1 MAEICQKVTLI
12 TEFGKKKNSYL
23 ISPNFN
29 FWRNLSPQFCLPA
42 TIIMALDKSVVN
54 KVEIWLRLRYIFSKK
69 LDWCEP
75 NVSPPPQ
82 FHGVTQ
88 GEIIHKYI

>member
-1 MAEICQKVTLI
+1 
-12 TEFGKKKNSYL
+12 
-23 ISPNFN
+23 
-29 FWRNLSPQFCLPA
+29 
-42 TIIMALDKSVVN
+42 MALDKSVVN